1 MTHNI
6 SDISLVNFQSGQ
18 IFYTMIFPSFR
29 RFLNYPFECK
39 HLDTLKLPPKINK
52 INKKSPVRR
61 RGFNPPEADKY
72 QETVKPALR
81 LILRQAQDLLRV
93 FNSEKA

>member
-1 MTHNI
+1 MKIRANPWLNI
-6 SDISLVNFQSGQ
+6 
-18 IFYTMIFPSFR
+18 
-29 RFLNYPFECK
+29 
-39 HLDTLKLPPKINK
+39 
-52 INKKSPVRR
+52 KSPVQRQV
-61 RGFNPPEADKY
+61 FNPPEADKY